1 MVVPMRPESLPI
13 ERRPPF
19 ARCRE
24 LLAECGLPADDL
36 TAAHLEHFLGC
47 GASACPDGIVGL
59 EIHGSDALLRSL
71 AVTAAVRG
79 RGCGE
84 ALVAEAE
91 ALARAEGVRHLYLL
105 TTTAESFFAKR
116 GYARVAR
123 ASVSCAIRQTTEFA
137 SLCPNSASVMCKVLA
152 ANG

>member
-1 MVVPMRPESLPI
+1 MRPDALAI
-13 ERRPPF
+13 GRRPPI

-36 TAAHLEHFLGC
+36 TAAHVEHFLGC
-47 GASACPDGIVGL
+47 GDSAHPDGIVGL

-84 ALVAEAE
+84 ALVAEVE
-91 ALARAEGVRHLYLL
+91 ALARAEGIRQLYLL
-105 TTTAESFFAKR
+105 TTTAEAFFVKR
-116 GYARVAR
+116 GYARVER
-123 ASVSCAIRQTTEFA
+123 GSVPCAIRQTPEFT
-137 SLCPNSASVMCKVLA
+137 SLCPDSASVMCKVLA
-152 ANG
+152 ANA